1 MKKITILIL
10 VLGFIGCNQA
20 QRQSSRDTYTPKLL
34 LSLPQQYNTP
44 DGATLGKDGNI
55 YLSVN
60 NFNDGYLIENKIIDQ
75 PNPACIL
82 GIDPKN
88 ELQEFYRFKKEDLHP
103 KTGFIGPMDLAF
115 GPDGNLYV
123 ADMQIGFDPMHQS
136 RLVRINI
143 ENNQA
148 ISMDVLVE
156 GFIASNGMV
165 WHGNTLYV
173 TESILEHLPQGQHGG
188 LLTSGVYA
196 FDLNEFKDLK
206 QPIRLS
212 PHHVQPDPHLAITFK
227 RNAQGFGADGIDVDD
242 AGNLFTT
249 VSGAVYKTVTGVN
262 GKEIKTT
269 LFAENPNVT
278 QSFDGIVWHNRTR
291 KFYTVG
297 FFENALYTIDENGTI
312 ETLHQNG
319 DTDGSGG
326 LLDQPAEPVFRGDEL
341 IIVNMD
347 LGDYLPDDL
356 NSKPDEPYTLSRVDL
371 SGLESVKLPTIDR
384 LTDED
389 VYPMLVQL
397 QVNNRDY
404 NPLFKDALIGDVDG
418 ALTEQGNVIMELF
431 QSADDDNTYF
441 LYEIWENRNAL
452 LTHFQKPWTQKAFE
466 AGSKAQVDAQFY
478 YLEAIDPLREN
489 ELKSPN
495 PESESADM
503 VIFFDVKPEAIN
515 QFESVFRDAIDNSRQ
530 EEGVL
535 SYQLYKILGSS
546 SNQYVLY
553 ERWES
558 QQALQTHIEQ
568 EHLQSLFG
576 MFQEALVESPFLPDG
591 EFKGLNRIVEIAPIN
606 RKR

>member
-1 MKKITILIL
+1 MKKSIFIILIIHFF
-10 VLGFIGCNQA
+10 GYNQA
-20 QRQSSRDTYTPKLL
+20 QHQTSKEVYTPELL
-34 LSLPQQYNTP
+34 LSLPQHYNTP
-44 DGATLGKDGNI
+44 DGATLEKNGNL
-55 YLSVN
+55 YLSIN
-60 NFNDGYLIENKIIDQ
+60 NFNDGYLLENKIIDR

-82 GIDPKN
+82 ELNPKN
-88 ELQEFYRFKKEDLHP
+88 EFKEFYRFKKEDLHP

-143 ENNQA
+143 KNNRA
-148 ISMDVLVE
+148 VSMDVLVE

-173 TESILEHLPQGQHGG
+173 TESILEHLPQGQQEGM
-188 LLTSGVYA
+188 LTSGVYA
-196 FDLNEFKDLK
+196 FDINEFKDLD

-212 PHHVQPDPHLAITFK
+212 PHHVQPDPHLAITFQ
-227 RNAQGFGADGIDVDD
+227 RNSQGFGADGIDVDD

-269 LFAENPNVT
+269 LFAEDPNTT
-278 QSFDGIVWHNRTR
+278 QSFDGIVWHKRTR

-297 FFENALYTIDENGTI
+297 FFENALYAIGEDGTI

-326 LLDQPAEPVFRGDEL
+326 LLDQPAEPVLRGDEL

-347 LGDYLPDDL
+347 LGDYSTNDL
-356 NSKPDEPYTLSRVDL
+356 NSMPDEPYTLSRVDL
-371 SGLESVKLPTIDR
+371 SGLETIKDPKTDR
-384 LTDED
+384 LTSED

-397 QVNNRDY
+397 HVNNTPERE
-404 NPLFKDALIGDVDG
+404 NFEKALVGDVDG
-418 ALTEQGNVIMELF
+418 ALTEEGNVIMELF

-452 LTHFQKPWTQKAFE
+452 LTHFQKPWTQSAFE
-466 AGSKAQVDAQFY
+466 AGSKAQVDAQFH
-478 YLEAIDPLREN
+478 YLEAIEPLRETD
-489 ELKSPN
+489 LKSPS
-495 PESESADM
+495 PEDESADM

-515 QFESVFRDAIDNSRQ
+515 QFESVFRDAIHNSRQ

-546 SNQYVLY
+546 NQYVLY

-558 QQALQTHIEQ
+558 QEALQTHIEQ

-576 MFQEALVESPFLPDG
+576 MFQEALVESPFLADG
-591 EFKGLNRIVEIAPIN
+591 GFKGLNRIVEIAPTN
-606 RKR
+606 RMK

>member
-1 MKKITILIL
+1 
-10 VLGFIGCNQA
+10 
-20 QRQSSRDTYTPKLL
+20 
-34 LSLPQQYNTP
+34 
-44 DGATLGKDGNI
+44 
-55 YLSVN
+55 
-60 NFNDGYLIENKIIDQ
+60 
-75 PNPACIL
+75 
-82 GIDPKN
+82 
-88 ELQEFYRFKKEDLHP
+88 
-103 KTGFIGPMDLAF
+103 
-115 GPDGNLYV
+115 
-123 ADMQIGFDPMHQS
+123 
-136 RLVRINI
+136 
-143 ENNQA
+143 
-148 ISMDVLVE
+148 
-156 GFIASNGMV
+156 
-165 WHGNTLYV
+165 
-173 TESILEHLPQGQHGG
+173 
-188 LLTSGVYA
+188 
-196 FDLNEFKDLK
+196 
-206 QPIRLS
+206 
-212 PHHVQPDPHLAITFK
+212 
-227 RNAQGFGADGIDVDD
+227 
-242 AGNLFTT
+242 
-249 VSGAVYKTVTGVN
+249 VYKTVTGVN

-297 FFENALYTIDENGTI
+297 FFENALYAIDEDGNI

-319 DTDGSGG
+319 DTDGSDG

-356 NSKPDEPYTLSRVDL
+356 NSKPDEPFTLSRVDL
-371 SGLESVKLPTIDR
+371 SGLETIKHPKTDR
-384 LTDED
+384 LTHED

-397 QVNNRDY
+397 KVNDSDY
-404 NPLFKDALIGDVDG
+404 NPLFNDALIGDVDG
-418 ALTEQGNVIMELF
+418 ALTEEGNVIMELF

-466 AGSKAQVDAQFY
+466 SGNKAQVEAQFH
-478 YLEAIDPLREN
+478 YLEAIEPLKES

-495 PESESADM
+495 PQDKSADM

-515 QFESVFRDAIDNSRQ
+515 QFESVFLEAIHNSRQ

-535 SYQLYKILGSS
+535 SYQLHRILGNP
-546 SNQYVLY
+546 NQYVLY

-591 EFKGLNRIVEIAPIN
+591 GFLGLNRIVEIAPTN
-606 RKR
+606 RKK